1 MRVNRLF
8 FLLSSYRPS
17 LLSPRSARR
26 SEATP
31 PRAGAALEATS
42 EAWLARMAVRHT
54 RRAWSPRGARA
65 LSEGPRPRSLR
76 PLCCGV
82 VFVRPSSPPCLFPRA
97 GGGSRSTRVV
107 RDLYHQAPWNP
118 GLEVAW
124 WSWGETRGVG
134 GQSIELAS
142 RAYSW
147 RSERRVGLQSIELA
161 AKAWSW
167 RPERRVGRN
176 A

>member
-17 LLSPRSARR
+17 LLSSRSARR

-42 EAWLARMAVRHT
+42 EARLARMAVRHA
-54 RRAWSPRGARA
+54 RCAWSPRGARA
-65 LSEGPRPRSLR
+65 LSEGPRPRSLH

-82 VFVRPSSPPCLFPRA
+82 VFVRPSSPPCLFPSA

-107 RDLYHQAPWNP
+107 RDLQYQTGAMEP
-118 GLEVAW
+118 GPGSGLVQLVELRRNT
-124 WSWGETRGVG
+124 WSWRLEH
-134 GQSIELAS
+134 
-142 RAYSW
+142 
-147 RSERRVGLQSIELA
+147 RVGL
-161 AKAWSW
+161 
-167 RPERRVGRN
+167 
-176 A
+176 